1 MMPFILLL
9 PSLSLLSDMHDIEA
23 KVRTIE
29 ADGLLWGASK
39 LVPLAYG
46 IKKLQISCV
55 VEDDK
60 VRVRVGVLWNLLVLE
75 IIVLESNVFFV
86 VLLIHVAFI
95 EGLLYTY
102 TF

>member
-1 MMPFILLL
+1 MGE
-9 PSLSLLSDMHDIEA
+9 IEA
-23 KVRTIE
+23 KVRSIE

-60 VRVRVGVLWNLLVLE
+60 VCVCMCVLYNAYSVWGQNYRSPE
-75 IIVLESNVFFV
+75 N
-86 VLLIHVAFI
+86 HPPH
-95 EGLLYTY
+95 
-102 TF
+102 